1 MNIWQ
6 TLKQLEYLIRLRTW
20 GGSGGTVFPSVRAT
34 SGILEDAL
42 RTERVPMVLIAPM
55 EATTD
60 PNGKSDD
67 GLIEQRV
74 ELTLIMMAPGD
85 ALGQKA
91 MLGGNRNVTSAYGQT
106 VSEGRGLLECE
117 TELLAA
123 VKSLNNL
130 SGVRIKL
137 ESVSASGG
145 ELDQTT
151 KYTCFRKYQ
160 FRLMCSDVAFYHP
173 AHDLVATPLG
183 GGSCSLSWKVPP
195 ARWDRYRVILR
206 RAVGATPPASI
217 TDGTGVTLSGD
228 LATGVTDAPGAG
240 TFSYALFGTYD
251 EVNAAASQDQRVSD
265 AVTRA
270 SVVVT

>member
-6 TLKQLEYLIRLRTW
+6 ALKQLEYLIRLRTW

-55 EATTD
+55 DATTD
-60 PNGKSDD
+60 PDGKADD
-67 GLIEQRV
+67 GLLEQRI

-91 MLGGNRNVTSAYGQT
+91 LLGGNRNVASTFGQG

-130 SGVRIKL
+130 HGVRIKL
-137 ESVSASGG
+137 DSVSASGG

-160 FRLMCSDVAFYHP
+160 FRLMTSDVAFYHP

-183 GGSCSLSWKVPP
+183 GGSCSLSWKIPA

-206 RAVGATPPASI
+206 RAAGSTPPTSI
-217 TDGTGVTLSGD
+217 TDGIGVTLSGD
-228 LATGVTDAPGAG
+228 LATSVTDSPGAG
-240 TFSYALFGTYD
+240 TFSYALFTTYD
-251 EVNAAASQDQRVSD
+251 EINSPASQDQRVSD
-265 AVTRA
+265 AVSRA
-270 SVVVT
+270 GVVLT